1 MRKWYATNCSSA
13 INAAATP
20 EAAKRDEKSIP
31 KIKPLFVVAQLLQ
44 SLSRIWESI

>member
-20 EAAKRDEKSIP
+20 EAAKRDEKEH
-31 KIKPLFVVAQLLQ
+31 PLK
-44 SLSRIWESI
+44 